1 MRVDVGIES
10 LSAGNYKND
19 VGSESNHYRHFAWT
33 NRWKLG
39 NIENPNQEPF
49 CILTEI
55 RCCVSATK
63 PCPSCGYDLPLKGRY
78 CPKCGSRADRKPV
91 EESKQEPLNL
101 RILFIMVGLLIL
113 AVLFPPWQT
122 PPDQTLEF
130 LGFHFIL
137 SPPLEGAQRSPILQ
151 TIQLFTIA
159 VAGLYFSW
167 AFREKG

>member
-1 MRVDVGIES
+1 MLGLNRY
-10 LSAGNYKND
+10 LLGNYKND
-19 VGSESNHYRHFAWT
+19 VRSESNHFGCFAWT

-39 NIENPNQEPF
+39 KIENPNQEPF

-63 PCPSCGYDLPLKGRY
+63 PCPSCGYNLPLNGRY
-78 CPKCGSRADRKPV
+78 CPKCGSRADRKHV

-101 RILFIMVGLLIL
+101 RILYIMVGLLIL

-122 PPDQTLEF
+122 PLEQTPEF
-130 LGFHFIL
+130 LGFHFIT
-137 SPPLEGAQRSPILQ
+137 SPPMEGAQRSPILQ
-151 TIQLFTIA
+151 NIQLFTIA

-167 AFREKG
+167 AFRGKS